1 MKVIFLADSGSGFY
15 SKKIFLIL
23 SGIIFFRSTQ
33 KNISQ
38 VSKGFFEDPRH
49 LANHFQY
56 LSESPALD
64 IMIRENLDKNLGSF
78 FCMLS

>member
-1 MKVIFLADSGSGFY
+1 MKDHSPRRFGI
-15 SKKIFLIL
+15 KILFQENLLIL
-23 SGIIFFRSTQ
+23 TRIIFFRSTK

-64 IMIRENLDKNLGSF
+64 NMIKENLDKNLG
-78 FCMLS
+78 